1 MYMILRNLL
10 NKFAFK
16 NALDVVKDISI
27 AIKNKFKKIKVY
39 SLVGVAG
46 TGKSFRSHLIADK
59 YSIPLI
65 IDDGVLI
72 KNMKIIAGNSAKFED
87 NVFNAIRRSIFEDDA
102 HRNEVVEALRRENF
116 SKILILGTSVRM
128 IDKITSRLFLPSSFK
143 IIYITDISTKKE
155 IEKAR
160 ISRQMGE
167 HVVPAAAFEI
177 TSVKPNLLLDSIRV
191 FFKSK
196 WFLSKRKNYIR
207 SIVKPHFHEEGGIL
221 SISKNAVRQIIEHCV
236 SEYNKDYI
244 VYNLKIKKIQGSYS
258 FKLFL
263 DVPLENNLFD
273 NAEMLRN
280 YIIANVL
287 KYTVINISSVD
298 VVIHK
303 LFDQKGDLEKED
315 YVY

>member
-1 MYMILRNLL
+1 MVYMILRDLF
-10 NKFAFK
+10 NKCIFK
-16 NALDVVKDISI
+16 NVLGTVKDISI
-27 AIKNKFKKIKVY
+27 AIKHKFVKIKVY

-72 KNMKIIAGNSAKFED
+72 KNMKIIAGSSAKFENNMFD
-87 NVFNAIRRSIFEDDA
+87 AIRRSIFEDDS
-102 HRNEVVEALRRENF
+102 HRNEIVEALRRENF
-116 SKILILGTSVRM
+116 SKILILGTSIRM
-128 IDKITSRLFLPSSFK
+128 IDKITSRLFLPSSSK
-143 IIYITDISTKKE
+143 IIYITDISTKRE

-177 TSVKPNLLLDSIRV
+177 TSIKPNLLLDSIRV

-196 WFLSKRKNYIR
+196 GFLSKKRNYIR

-221 SISKNAVRQIIEHCV
+221 SVSKNAVRQIIEHCV
-236 SEYNKDYI
+236 SEYNENYI
-244 VYNLKIKKIQGSYS
+244 VYNLKIKKNQGSYS

-263 DVPLENNLFD
+263 DVPLENNLLND
-273 NAEMLRN
+273 AEMLRN
-280 YIIANVL
+280 YIIENVL
-287 KYTVINISSVD
+287 KYTVINISGID
-298 VVIHK
+298 VIIHK
-303 LFDQKGDLEKED
+303 FYDQKGDLEKNDEC
-315 YVY
+315 

>member
-1 MYMILRNLL
+1 MSLKSLFNKYMFNNILNTI
-10 NKFAFK
+10 KH
-16 NALDVVKDISI
+16 VSV
-27 AIKNKFKKIKVY
+27 AIKHRFVKIKVY
-39 SLVGVAG
+39 ALVGAAG

-59 YSIPLI
+59 YAIPLI

-72 KNMKIIAGNSAKFED
+72 KNMKIIAGSSAKFED
-87 NVFNAIRRSIFEDDA
+87 NVFDAIRRSVFENDI
-102 HRNEVVEALRRENF
+102 HRNEIVEALRKEDF
-116 SKILILGTSVRM
+116 SKILILGTSLRM
-128 IDKITSRLFLPSSFK
+128 IDKIITRLFLPNPFK
-143 IIYITDISTKKE
+143 IIYITDISTSQE
-155 IEKAR
+155 MEKAR

-196 WFLSKRKNYIR
+196 WFFSKKKNYIR
-207 SIVKPHFHEEGGIL
+207 SVVKPHFHGEGVL
-221 SISKNAVRQIIEHCV
+221 SVSKSAVRQIIEHCV

-244 VYNLKIKKIQGSYS
+244 VYDLKIKKNKGSYS

-263 DVPLENNLFD
+263 DIPLGNNLLD

-287 KYTVINISSVD
+287 KYTVINMSTID
-298 VVIHK
+298 IIIHK
-303 LFDQKGDLEKED
+303 FYDNKGDLEEKKHEA
-315 YVY
+315 

>member
-1 MYMILRNLL
+1 MVCMILKDLF
-10 NKFAFK
+10 NKFTFK
-16 NALDVVKDISI
+16 NALGAVKDISI
-27 AIKNKFKKIKVY
+27 AIKHRFVKIKVY

-72 KNMKIIAGNSAKFED
+72 KNMKIIAGSSAKFED
-87 NVFNAIRRSIFEDDA
+87 NVFDAIKRSIFEDDA
-102 HRNEVVEALRRENF
+102 HRNEIVEALRRENF
-116 SKILILGTSVRM
+116 NKILILGTSIRM
-128 IDKITSRLFLPSSFK
+128 IDKITSRLFLPRSSK
-143 IIYITDISTKKE
+143 IIYITDVSTKKE

-167 HVVPAAAFEI
+167 HVVPAATFEI
-177 TSVKPNLLLDSIRV
+177 TSIKPNLLLDSIRV

-196 WFLSKRKNYIR
+196 GFLSKKKNYIR

-221 SISKNAVRQIIEHCV
+221 SVSKNAVRQIIEHCV

-244 VYNLKIKKIQGSYS
+244 VYNLKIKKNQGSYS

-263 DVPLENNLFD
+263 DVPLENDLLG
-273 NAEMLRN
+273 NAEMLRH
-280 YIIANVL
+280 YIIENVL
-287 KYTVINISSVD
+287 KYTVINISGID
-298 VVIHK
+298 VIIHR
-303 LFDQKGDLEKED
+303 FYDQKGDLGKKDEF
-315 YVY
+315 